1 MEIKNDSRL
10 ETFNNYGFVN
20 RILHLQ
26 TLLLMPAEYFK
37 YQVTELIGN
46 MITSS

>member
-1 MEIKNDSRL
+1 MEINNDSRL

-26 TLLLMPAEYFK
+26 TFLIMPAEYFK
-37 YQVTELIGN
+37 YQVAELV
-46 MITSS
+46 